1 MQLPTGLAKI
11 VGYKPTD
18 IHNNNQKRERVCWL
32 AVTGDCKVV
41 YSIVTPRR
49 TPEGINSS
57 NPEPIIRLNRPRAD
71 ISNSLCSE

>member
-1 MQLPTGLAKI
+1 M
-11 VGYKPTD
+11 
-18 IHNNNQKRERVCWL
+18 
-32 AVTGDCKVV
+32 TGDCKVV